1 MLGAVMLGV
10 LEERDL
16 RLLWLGQAT
25 SAFGSGLVPV
35 ALAFAV
41 IDLTASTATL
51 GLVLSVAL
59 ASGVGVLLFG
69 GVVADRVPRGRQ
81 RSAQSCSRVNRHG
94 SAARTPPGRR
104 GD

>member
-1 MLGAVMLGV
+1 MLGAVTLGV

-51 GLVLSVAL
+51 ILVLSVAL

-69 GVVADRVPRGRQ
+69 GVVADRGAAWSSTISTVAHVSIVTDPR
-81 RSAQSCSRVNRHG
+81 
-94 SAARTPPGRR
+94 PGRH
-104 GD
+104 